1 MQKVVRV
8 LGDVS
13 IGIAYISRIVLI
25 AEIGEAYSV
34 AIQHVMITHQHMEA
48 ILTTKQKANRK
59 QGGSKKHGTC

>member
-1 MQKVVRV
+1 M
-8 LGDVS
+8 LEDVNIS
-13 IGIAYISRIVLI
+13 IAYISRIVLL

-48 ILTTKQKANRK
+48 ILTIKQEANRK